1 MTDPQSLT
9 AEARQRLDSLREAL
23 ERLQQA
29 VSTQEDRE
37 AVQDA
42 VCWLDA
48 TETALMDV
56 GKPPLAV

>member
-1 MTDPQSLT
+1 MAGIPSLT
-9 AEARQRLDSLREAL
+9 AEARQRLDELREAL
-23 ERLQQA
+23 ERLQKA
-29 VSTQEDRE
+29 VTAQEDRE

-56 GKPPLAV
+56 GKGPLVV

>member
-1 MTDPQSLT
+1 MTDPQFLT
-9 AEARQRLDSLREAL
+9 AEARQKLDSLREAL

-29 VSTQEDRE
+29 VTAQEDRE

-42 VCWLDA
+42 VCWLAA

-56 GKPPLAV
+56 